1 MDLGAGRRGVDMGP
15 SALRLAGIREGIAGL
30 GHDIRDDPQ
39 SIFVPI
45 RERSHPYDQKLRFLP
60 EIVDGCTRLAQR
72 VELAKQEGDLPVV
85 MGGDHAIAIGTIA
98 GLASYYRSV
107 GKTMGVVWIDAHGD
121 FNTPDTTP
129 SGNIHGMPLAAS
141 TGRGASELTDLYCS
155 GPKVDPQNVALIGV
169 RDVDPA
175 ERVLIREA
183 GIDAYTIADVD
194 RLGAAEVIDRAIARL
209 RERVDVV
216 HISFDVDSLD
226 PLYAPGVGTPVP
238 GGLQYR
244 EVHLIMETLA
254 ASGLV
259 GSLEVVEINPI
270 LDNANLTAEV
280 AAQIVLSAL
289 GKTIL

>member
-1 MDLGAGRRGVDMGP
+1 
-15 SALRLAGIREGIAGL
+15 
-30 GHDIRDDPQ
+30 
-39 SIFVPI
+39 
-45 RERSHPYDQKLRFLP
+45 
-60 EIVDGCTRLAQR
+60 
-72 VELAKQEGDLPVV
+72 
-85 MGGDHAIAIGTIA
+85 
-98 GLASYYRSV
+98 
-107 GKTMGVVWIDAHGD
+107 
-121 FNTPDTTP
+121 
-129 SGNIHGMPLAAS
+129 MPLAAS

-169 RDVDPA
+169 RDIDPA

-194 RLGAAEVIDRAIARL
+194 RLGAAEVIDRAVARL
-209 RERVDVV
+209 RDRVDVV
-216 HISFDVDSLD
+216 HVSFDVDALD

-280 AAQIVLSAL
+280 AVQIVLSAL